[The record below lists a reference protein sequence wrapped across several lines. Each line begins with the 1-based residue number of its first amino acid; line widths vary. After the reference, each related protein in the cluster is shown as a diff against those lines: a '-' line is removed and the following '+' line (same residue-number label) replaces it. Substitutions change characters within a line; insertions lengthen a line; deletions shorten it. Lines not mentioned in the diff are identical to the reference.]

1 MRSLMDQAVEQDII
15 PRESR
20 PQVDSW
26 MRTRNE
32 VVHSSMPVP
41 RALANEI
48 VSGVLAL
55 LARMNGV

>member
-20 PQVDSW
+20 P
-26 MRTRNE
+26 RTRNE